1 MIGAVSFILT
11 TPVVSALGLG
21 TTSGGIAQ
29 LARVPIALRIAV
41 VITAGITE
49 EILFR
54 GYPIER
60 LNSLTGRLGLSALI
74 AYVVFVLPHIP
85 FWGLGGTIQIGVWSI
100 VTILYIKR
108 RNLPACILMHILNDA
123 YAFILLPTLFAQ
135 HLPP

>member
-1 MIGAVSFILT
+1 M
-11 TPVVSALGLG
+11 
-21 TTSGGIAQ
+21 
-29 LARVPIALRIAV
+29 ARVPIALRIAV

-123 YAFILLPTLFAQ
+123 
-135 HLPP
+135 